1 MVRGGSHGSELQAG
15 EKTVVR
21 IVSSA
26 RIAGQNWVGKKRA
39 LTESHWMPYTLYFQE
54 CFASCCS
61 RYTQRPIFP
70 SAESVQ
76 AIPIGRDW
84 LRIHED
90 MQATREGTSQLG
102 AGRCPLPTYEASL
115 VD

>member
-1 MVRGGSHGSELQAG
+1 
-15 EKTVVR
+15 
-21 IVSSA
+21 
-26 RIAGQNWVGKKRA
+26 
-39 LTESHWMPYTLYFQE
+39 MPYTLYFQE

-61 RYTQRPIFP
+61 KLWQRAILP
-70 SAESVQ
+70 SAVSVQ

-84 LRIHED
+84 LHMHED
-90 MQATREGTSQLG
+90 MQATREGTCQLGAG